1 MQNLFYKVFVFSEII
16 FLQKI
21 FHKVKFVA
29 KISWSVGLIFF
40 GFFAK
45 VKMFLISIKN
55 FLYIFSQVPL
65 KHFHQMFP
73 LFFVFQ
79 KVIALIMFKILC
91 VVFSQICLKSFL
103 QNNFMIFFKNFF
115 APAIF

>member
-1 MQNLFYKVFVFSEII
+1 
-16 FLQKI
+16 
-21 FHKVKFVA
+21 
-29 KISWSVGLIFF
+29 
-40 GFFAK
+40 
-45 VKMFLISIKN
+45 
-55 FLYIFSQVPL
+55 
-65 KHFHQMFP
+65 MFP

-115 APAIF
+115 APAIFLILKFILLVFFYYCCASRACAGVW